1 MTENS
6 SHTGFG
12 TFLLTR
18 LLRGATTS
26 GPFCGDGKHDFY
38 SHASCEARR
47 AQFPIFGV
55 PQYFYSHAS
64 CEARRIARQYY
75 DEHKDISTHTPL
87 ARRDVFTPATV
98 TSPFDFYSHASC
110 EARPATTIAAE
121 LGSFDFYSH
130 ASCEARPRY
139 KLSIGAV
146 TNFYSH
152 ASCEARLPP
161 EFTPLINRKEFLLT
175 RLLRGATTYSI
186 TLSLSLTISTHTPLA
201 RRDITLVVNKPII
214 NKFLLTRLLRGA
226 TRAEPYHISH
236 ILISTHTPLARRDYT
251 GRK

>member
-110 EARPATTIAAE
+110 EARP
-121 LGSFDFYSH
+121 
-130 ASCEARPRY
+130 RY

-175 RLLRGATTYSI
+175 RLLRGATC
-186 TLSLSLTISTHTPLA
+186 
-201 RRDITLVVNKPII
+201 
-214 NKFLLTRLLRGA
+214 
-226 TRAEPYHISH
+226 
-236 ILISTHTPLARRDYT
+236 
-251 GRK
+251 

>member
-87 ARRDVFTPATV
+87 ARRDPQPQ
-98 TSPFDFYSHASC
+98 SQRNS
-110 EARPATTIAAE
+110 EA
-121 LGSFDFYSH
+121 
-130 ASCEARPRY
+130 
-139 KLSIGAV
+139 
-146 TNFYSH
+146 
-152 ASCEARLPP
+152 
-161 EFTPLINRKEFLLT
+161 
-175 RLLRGATTYSI
+175 
-186 TLSLSLTISTHTPLA
+186 
-201 RRDITLVVNKPII
+201 
-214 NKFLLTRLLRGA
+214 
-226 TRAEPYHISH
+226 
-236 ILISTHTPLARRDYT
+236 LISTHTPLARRDQGT
-251 GRK
+251 SCPSEQSPISTHTPLARRDCHLNSPL